1 MGMVA
6 VFDLCGTLFSL
17 DPITARMGRDAQD
30 DCWFQGVLVT
40 AMAATLAERYL
51 PFRDATELA
60 LTNFVETQGPVDV
73 SIPEL
78 LELFK
83 QLPPAEGAE
92 ACLKSLAK
100 AKVRLAVLTNG
111 SRPAAIALLQHSGL
125 ADYFE
130 VVVSTDDVE
139 KCKPHPAPYRYVLDR
154 LKADPEECWMVSSH
168 SWDIC
173 GAAAAGMHT
182 IWVMKR
188 ERLWP
193 FAGLLPETAVT
204 SLGEV
209 PAEVKQRT
217 RSSS

>member
-6 VFDLCGTLFSL
+6 VFDLFGTLFAV
-17 DPITARMGRDAQD
+17 DPVSARLERNGNRD
-30 DCWFQGVLVT
+30 DCWFQEIAVT

-60 LTNFVETQGPVDV
+60 LTNFVEAQGPGDV
-73 SIPEL
+73 SVPEL

-92 ACLKSLAK
+92 ECLKTLAK
-100 AKVRLAVLTNG
+100 GKVRLAALTNG
-111 SRPAAIALLQHSGL
+111 SRPSAVALLQRSGL

-130 VVVSTDDVE
+130 MVISCDDVE
-139 KCKPHPAPYRYVLDR
+139 KCKPHPAPYRYALDR
-154 LKADPEECWMVSSH
+154 LKAEPEDCWMVSSH

-173 GAAAAGMHT
+173 GAATAGMHT

-193 FAGLLPETAVT
+193 FMGLLPETAVA
-204 SLGEV
+204 SLEEVPGEV
-209 PAEVKQRT
+209 RRRT
-217 RSSS
+217 GE